1 MKTGEKY
8 TFILSE
14 REAGIV
20 LAALE
25 FVLKLWGLVPFK
37 DEKSDLYGFAY
48 ADISTGE
55 FKITQA
61 PLNMVLSELAR
72 ISPVEIVAP
81 AVNQKIMP
89 FQIVPEQKIDLPD
102 NIGSVVQVENQ
113 RIKQN

>member
-37 DEKSDLYGFAY
+37 DEKSELEAVN
-48 ADISTGE
+48 A
-55 FKITQA
+55 
-61 PLNMVLSELAR
+61 LAR
-72 ISPVEIVAP
+72 RLMAEGCRISMELEKNNA
-81 AVNQKIMP
+81 Q
-89 FQIVPEQKIDLPD
+89 QL
-102 NIGSVVQVENQ
+102 
-113 RIKQN
+113 